1 MKENE
6 SQYIV
11 DLSHLNDEKPNG
23 VSGLL
28 RVKDDEEFLS
38 LSIDS
43 CISALDELIIVYQKS
58 DDDSE
63 HIIYQKQKQYP
74 DKIRVYFYEP
84 EIKSHNLSLEEFKQV
99 SDLEDNSIHLLSNY
113 YNYTLSKA
121 SFRYAMKI
129 DADQIY
135 NTAKLKLICD
145 AYRSSSKIN
154 ITIKEYFVSQLLAIL
169 SCLSYRLSTLF
180 NLRLQYRLPDWF
192 AKVYS
197 EYSIKRITNE
207 KCAASFSGINI
218 CIVDHQPYL
227 PLGKYSENMFP
238 PFNGIDDHL
247 LFRIS
252 DKTYYKPAP
261 MDSTHAAYKLCVIER
276 FTYDEFIYNRIGFP
290 KHLVNCGFLWFH
302 VAPMKQKFRKKQPLI
317 PFETD
322 LNRQVYK
329 PLMTAMFNRSR
340 FWFMLWWNS
349 WRTQPRTVLDQW
361 NNNLELIKRH
371 VNQKSN

>member
-1 MKENE
+1 
-6 SQYIV
+6 
-11 DLSHLNDEKPNG
+11 
-23 VSGLL
+23 
-28 RVKDDEEFLS
+28 
-38 LSIDS
+38 
-43 CISALDELIIVYQKS
+43 
-58 DDDSE
+58 
-63 HIIYQKQKQYP
+63 
-74 DKIRVYFYEP
+74 VYFYEP

>member
-1 MKENE
+1 M
-6 SQYIV
+6 
-11 DLSHLNDEKPNG
+11 
-23 VSGLL
+23 
-28 RVKDDEEFLS
+28 
-38 LSIDS
+38 
-43 CISALDELIIVYQKS
+43 
-58 DDDSE
+58 
-63 HIIYQKQKQYP
+63 
-74 DKIRVYFYEP
+74 YFYEP

-207 KCAASFSGINI
+207 KCAASFRAVS
-218 CIVDHQPYL
+218 YT
-227 PLGKYSENMFP
+227 
-238 PFNGIDDHL
+238 HL
-247 LFRIS
+247 R
-252 DKTYYKPAP
+252 A
-261 MDSTHAAYKLCVIER
+261 H
-276 FTYDEFIYNRIGFP
+276 
-290 KHLVNCGFLWFH
+290 
-302 VAPMKQKFRKKQPLI
+302 
-317 PFETD
+317 ET
-322 LNRQVYK
+322 
-329 PLMTAMFNRSR
+329 
-340 FWFMLWWNS
+340 
-349 WRTQPRTVLDQW
+349 
-361 NNNLELIKRH
+361 
-371 VNQKSN
+371 